1 MNRDIYTFDEE
12 EQQPTPTP
20 IPPPRNSLIPPRN
33 FPQRQNALPP
43 RNFPPR
49 ENTGNFIPRPAPI
62 PPRQISRYSRHDPI
76 NPLGLPTDTP
86 EEIEAHR
93 LAQQNANLQQS
104 IETLT
109 QQIDE
114 LLRNQQPPDDLN

>member
-1 MNRDIYTFDEE
+1 MNRDIYAFDEE

-20 IPPPRNSLIPPRN
+20 IPRPPRN
-33 FPQRQNALPP
+33 FPPRENSLLPP

-49 ENTGNFIPRPAPI
+49 ENTGFFIPRPAPI

-114 LLRNQQPPDDLN
+114 LLRNQQPPNNDLD